1 MNKTHYTEDQEDLY
15 QLMGG
20 QMWSLYD
27 DRYNI
32 KQAAS
37 ECFTKEKLREFA
49 PDKDHFMIHLVGM
62 GDYETFGPNKN
73 ADAFRAEGLKKY
85 ANTFVTDGCFF
96 REHRNR
102 SQEKEGIGVIKAAS
116 YYPDMHRVELIVWG
130 HKKKAEE
137 EYEMAKA
144 GSPLSF
150 SMSCRVPYD
159 ECNACGNKARTP
171 REYCDHMK
179 SARLQYIP
187 DFKKYAF
194 VHNDH
199 PTFFDMSRVH
209 KPADRIAHYLE
220 YAFPDNDMRKA
231 ASAQSR
237 VILGCEWA
245 EYEGVSLPAD
255 SMVLA
260 GAKRAMLEKLANEEQ
275 YLEGISVQGHYSARP
290 GEKRAF
296 AENVAPSALQGE
308 LEEVELDAFRKVHPG
323 TLFYQ
328 LSKQACLLPFFSF
341 AAYATNQTVKSAMED
356 PTLVLASKHLPS
368 VFRNLLSPS
377 SCCGCSDLGGIEKL
391 FNSSSH
397 KTQCMD
403 QGMDDEVQR
412 FMDKVTQRF
421 SISTEPVRRRV
432 MQITITKSASSKE
445 SVAAQLVNDIS
456 CADAEK
462 AEAMANL
469 YALYKVAA
477 LVDMKDLHG
486 LTIDEA
492 QLILTVSQNRVF

>member
-1 MNKTHYTEDQEDLY
+1 
-15 QLMGG
+15 
-20 QMWSLYD
+20 
-27 DRYNI
+27 
-32 KQAAS
+32 
-37 ECFTKEKLREFA
+37 
-49 PDKDHFMIHLVGM
+49 
-62 GDYETFGPNKN
+62 
-73 ADAFRAEGLKKY
+73 
-85 ANTFVTDGCFF
+85 
-96 REHRNR
+96 
-102 SQEKEGIGVIKAAS
+102 
-116 YYPDMHRVELIVWG
+116 
-130 HKKKAEE
+130 
-137 EYEMAKA
+137 
-144 GSPLSF
+144 
-150 SMSCRVPYD
+150 
-159 ECNACGNKARTP
+159 
-171 REYCDHMK
+171 MK

-275 YLEGISVQGHYSARP
+275 YLEGISAQGHYSARP

-432 MQITITKSASSKE
+432 MQITITKSASAKE